1 MSLSRLNFGNRN
13 LFWNLFNYC
22 QQSMLIPKSIR
33 SWLLVKMGC
42 NIQLKSRIASGV
54 FIGSNRIQLAS
65 DVFININ
72 CFLDGCAFIGIENGV
87 RMGPYV
93 RILTCTHTI
102 NPDVMRRSG
111 ESKDSFLPVYI
122 KRGSWIGMGSIILP
136 GVTIAEGCVV
146 GAGSV
151 VVSSTEPNGLYVGNP
166 AKRIKDLP
174 VKSDPQFDT
183 I

>member
-1 MSLSRLNFGNRN
+1 MPFSYLKFDN
-13 LFWNLFNYC
+13 LFWNLFNYF
-22 QQSMLIPKSIR
+22 QQSIIIPKFVR
-33 SWLLVKMGC
+33 SWFLLMMGC
-42 NIQLKSRIASGV
+42 NIHRKSRIASGV
-54 FIGSNRIQLAS
+54 FLGSNKIQLAAS
-65 DVFININ
+65 VFININ
-72 CFLDGCAFIGIENGV
+72 CFLDGCALISMDDGV
-87 RMGPYV
+87 HLGPYV
-93 RILTCTHTI
+93 KILTGSHTI

-111 ESKDSFLPVYI
+111 ESKDRFLPVYI

-151 VVSSTEPNGLYVGNP
+151 VVHSTQSNGLYVGNP

-174 VKSDPQFDT
+174 VKSNSQTDT